1 MQISLEQEF
10 LFYWLNL
17 SLQEDSCIAK
27 TEPGTSS
34 SAVVIYSL
42 KLHKNHDALK
52 YSYVTGQKDT
62 GTPLQHV
69 TKWIGWGGSGGWLRR
84 WEGSR
89 GRWRMTNAHLTFYFC
104 VTHLLSQ
111 LVNGCVLVC
120 SVLYTALVFHL
131 STVLVPQ
138 VLVNHLLS

>member
-1 MQISLEQEF
+1 MPLKIPLCECDYITSPVWNSIACQRTLGRGKTRKMQISLEQEF

-42 KLHKNHDALK
+42 KRHKNHDALK

-69 TKWIGWGGSGGWLRR
+69 TIWIGWGGSGGWLRR
-84 WEGSR
+84 WEGAR
-89 GRWRMTNAHLTFYFC
+89 GRWRMTNAHLTF
-104 VTHLLSQ
+104 
-111 LVNGCVLVC
+111 
-120 SVLYTALVFHL
+120 
-131 STVLVPQ
+131 
-138 VLVNHLLS
+138 

>member
-1 MQISLEQEF
+1 MSTFFTVLGAPKDSLVWMRLHNFTCMKFNCITKNSWEGKNKKNANITEQEF

-69 TKWIGWGGSGGWLRR
+69 TIWIGWGGSGGWLRR

-89 GRWRMTNAHLTFYFC
+89 GRWRMTNAHLTF
-104 VTHLLSQ
+104 
-111 LVNGCVLVC
+111 
-120 SVLYTALVFHL
+120 
-131 STVLVPQ
+131 
-138 VLVNHLLS
+138 